1 MNYDDVTITH
11 GSRKYYDREKY
22 RHDSEDK
29 DPKPPWRVQQS
40 ECGVV
45 GHGGVLAFAV
55 SMLKFTV
62 RKLTHSSVVGS
73 SDQTSVT
80 MNAP

>member
-1 MNYDDVTITH
+1 MAAASIMIEKNTDTIAKTKTRSRH
-11 GSRKYYDREKY
+11 GGCSM
-22 RHDSEDK
+22 
-29 DPKPPWRVQQS
+29 S